1 MTVADSAGTHGASA
15 SLSVSKLQRALLWLF
30 VASGA
35 LASIEPSPYELMF
48 IPALLAFGWRDLLFD
63 RAMAPLIVGLALFN
77 VGGALSLLPYIDQR
91 ESYMFSAISLYIS
104 VTAIFF
110 AALVAKAPLDRLAV
124 IRSGYVVAG
133 MIAGLAGILGYFN
146 VAGLAEH
153 FTLYNRAS
161 GTFKDPNVLGPFL
174 APPLIWLSQAILLRQ
189 AKGFVRTYLPLLV
202 MLTALLL
209 SFSRGAWGVWVAST
223 LMMIGLTYLTTP
235 SSRLRRRIV
244 IITVLGAAGI
254 VVLLAIALSIPA
266 IHSVFE
272 IRFSLKQDYDVGQT
286 GRFGD
291 QWRSI
296 PMLLDRPLGFG
307 PLQYRNHFEGVDP
320 HNVYVNAFA
329 SYGWIGGLCYAALI
343 AATVALGWRLVF
355 QRTPYQTEAIAIWSC
370 LFVQILQGFQIDTDH
385 WRHLFLLLGAL
396 YGLLAATRLYNRRKL
411 VEDAVIPAQARIQEA
426 VALEG

>member
-1 MTVADSAGTHGASA
+1 MTVAETVRTRRGS
-15 SLSVSKLQRALLWLF
+15 SLSIGKLQRALLWLF

-35 LASIEPSPYELMF
+35 VASIEPSPYELMF

-63 RAMAPLIVGLALFN
+63 RVMAPLIVGLALFN
-77 VGGALSLLPYIDQR
+77 VGGALSLIPYIDQR

-110 AALVAKAPLDRLAV
+110 AALVAKAPLERLAV

-146 VAGLAEH
+146 VAGLAEY

-174 APPLIWLSQAILLRQ
+174 APPLIWLTQAILLRQ
-189 AKGFVRTYLPLLV
+189 AKGFFRNYLPLLV
-202 MLTALLL
+202 MLSALFL
-209 SFSRGAWGVWVAST
+209 SFSRGAWGVWIAST
-223 LMMIGLTYLTTP
+223 LMMIGLTYLTTTSAP
-235 SSRLRRRIV
+235 LRRRIV
-244 IITVLGAAGI
+244 IITIFGAAAI

-329 SYGWIGGLCYAALI
+329 SYGWIGGLFYAALT

-355 QRTPYQTEAIAIWSC
+355 QRTPYQNEAIAIWSC

-396 YGLLAATRLYNRRKL
+396 YGLLAATRLYNRRNPTNDGLYRRASAK
-411 VEDAVIPAQARIQEA
+411 A
-426 VALEG
+426 